1 MMKQVSVRLNRENLE
16 FVTEIKENS
25 LIENLSLN
33 QVLNSIITEKR
44 LQANLE
50 NKGSKKNLQKGVL

>member
-1 MMKQVSVRLNRENLE
+1 MKQVSVRLNKENLE
-16 FVTEIKENS
+16 FVTELKENS

-44 LQANLE
+44 IERNSE
-50 NKGSKKNLQKGVL
+50 NKGSQKHLQKGVL

>member
-1 MMKQVSVRLNRENLE
+1 MKQVSVRLNKENLE
-16 FVTEIKENS
+16 FVTELKENS

-44 LQANLE
+44 IELKNE
-50 NKGSKKNLQKGVL
+50 NKGSEKHLQKGVL

>member
-1 MMKQVSVRLNRENLE
+1 MKQVSVRLNKENLE
-16 FVTEIKENS
+16 FVTELKENS

-44 LQANLE
+44 IERKNE
-50 NKGSKKNLQKGVL
+50 NKGSEKHLQKGVL

>member
-1 MMKQVSVRLNRENLE
+1 MKQVSVRLNKENLE
-16 FVTEIKENS
+16 FVTELKENS

-44 LQANLE
+44 IEQINE
-50 NKGSKKNLQKGVL
+50 NKGSKKHLQKDVL